1 MQERVILDALGF
13 CFFSWWVPGL
23 RKRKYKN
30 NSLEK
35 CCRATHLFQS
45 LCAHNFLL
53 KRLCS
58 EKDMRLKHVR
68 YVKQLRYVQNISLA
82 NVKLLWKHWH
92 TKQTAYS
99 YKYFLLKVDGI
110 WNVAFPYFFVLL
122 FFFLNLSISYNEE
135 YKKNK
140 FSSEDFFG
148 KYQQICKLI

>member
-1 MQERVILDALGF
+1 MLS
-13 CFFSWWVPGL
+13 C
-23 RKRKYKN
+23 
-30 NSLEK
+30 NSFDSK
-35 CCRATHLFQS
+35 FMRMFMY
-45 LCAHNFLL
+45 NFLL
-53 KRLCS
+53 KSLCS

-82 NVKLLWKHWH
+82 KIKLLWKHWH

-135 YKKNK
+135 YKKKKKNFPLKISLVYTNK
-140 FSSEDFFG
+140 SVNS
-148 KYQQICKLI
+148 

>member
-110 WNVAFPYFFVLL
+110 WNVAFPYFL
-122 FFFLNLSISYNEE
+122 FCFFSFKILVYLIMKNT
-135 YKKNK
+135 KK
-140 FSSEDFFG
+140 
-148 KYQQICKLI
+148 

>member
-1 MQERVILDALGF
+1 MQERVILDGLGF

-23 RKRKYKN
+23 RKRNHKN
-30 NSLEK
+30 ISLEK
-35 CCRATHLFQS
+35 CCRATHLIQS
-45 LCAHNFLL
+45 LCANNFLL
-53 KRLCS
+53 KSLCS

-82 NVKLLWKHWH
+82 KVKLLWKHWH
-92 TKQTAYS
+92 TEQTAYS

-140 FSSEDFFG
+140 FSS
-148 KYQQICKLI
+148 

>member
-53 KRLCS
+53 KCLCS

-135 YKKNK
+135 YKKTKKK
-140 FSSEDFFG
+140 FSS
-148 KYQQICKLI
+148 